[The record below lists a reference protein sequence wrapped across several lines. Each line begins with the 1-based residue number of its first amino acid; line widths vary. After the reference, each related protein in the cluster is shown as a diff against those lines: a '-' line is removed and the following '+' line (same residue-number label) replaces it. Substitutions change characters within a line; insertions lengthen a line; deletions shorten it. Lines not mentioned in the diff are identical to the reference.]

1 MCGIP
6 YHAAN
11 TYVGRLIAKG
21 YKVAICEQVEDPA
34 LAKGIVKRDIVKI
47 ITPGTYTDSNF
58 LEESKNN
65 YIMSIYV
72 DKKTNF
78 CGLCFCDV
86 STGEFSCT
94 DTKLSL
100 VTILDE
106 ISKFNPKEIIVSEDV
121 TQEIL
126 LSLKEKFNVSY
137 SSFQNNYFITE
148 DYTLIKNQFHNF
160 CDDTLSETLL
170 NSISGLL
177 TYIIDTQKISLSH
190 IDTIEYYDI
199 LDYVCLDENSRRNLE
214 LTETL
219 RDKTKKGSLL

>member
-1 MCGIP
+1 MALTPMMVQYFEIKDTCKDCILFFRLGDFYEMFFTDAELAAKELELVLTGRDCGLEKRAPMCGIP

-11 TYVGRLIAKG
+11 TYIGRLIEKG

-34 LAKGIVKRDIVKI
+34 QAKGIVKRAIIKI

-94 DTKLSL
+94 DT
-100 VTILDE
+100 
-106 ISKFNPKEIIVSEDV
+106 
-121 TQEIL
+121 
-126 LSLKEKFNVSY
+126 
-137 SSFQNNYFITE
+137 
-148 DYTLIKNQFHNF
+148 
-160 CDDTLSETLL
+160 
-170 NSISGLL
+170 
-177 TYIIDTQKISLSH
+177 
-190 IDTIEYYDI
+190 
-199 LDYVCLDENSRRNLE
+199 
-214 LTETL
+214 
-219 RDKTKKGSLL
+219 